1 MFLEGFHGFWQK
13 VAEPEKVSA
22 ESEVKFLAAQKLNF
36 GHWSLKKCF
45 WRLQIS
51 VSGDLEP
58 EEIFLADI
66 WPAGLS
72 AVEPKKVSAGSEERF
87 LAAYRGKNPENRAP
101 GQKLFRTPCCI
112 RCNDIP

>member
-1 MFLEGFHGFWQK
+1 MDLLLYSKQCQKVSGQKLDFGHLEPEEMFLEGFHGFWQK

-45 WRLQIS
+45 WRLRIS

-58 EEIFLADI
+58 EEMFLADI

-72 AVEPKKVSAGSEERF
+72 AVEPKKVTYCGV
-87 LAAYRGKNPENRAP
+87 
-101 GQKLFRTPCCI
+101 
-112 RCNDIP
+112 